1 MGNKMKTIHLL
12 LVDDEDSFR
21 QTIAKRLTKRGLAP
35 DEATS
40 GNECLSILEKKPMDV
55 VVLDVKMPGMNGI
68 EVLRNITDKYPKTE
82 VILLTGHA
90 TASDGVEGIKS
101 GAFDYLMKPIE
112 LEHLFNKILQ
122 AYEKIQRLDA
132 EQKEAQYRKQMEQ
145 QMIVTERLAS
155 LGTLS
160 TGVAHEINN
169 PLAIIRESA
178 GWMRQLIT
186 KDELKGMPRH
196 DDFVKALDKVEK
208 SVERASR
215 ITHQLLGFVGKSESA
230 VTEVNLPE
238 LAEEAILLITHE
250 VRNRNIKIVR
260 QMESSLETIWS
271 DAYQIRQVLLNLLTN
286 AIHAVNSEGTITIA
300 IEDAG
305 DSQVIMV
312 SDTGQGIPRENL
324 DKIFEPF
331 FSTKSP
337 GQGTGLGLFVSRGI
351 VEKLGGTVEVA
362 SKIGQGT
369 SLSIRLPKHL
379 DGTDNFNESLG
390 ENWVEKIK
398 SRLQGKKEKKSS

>member
-1 MGNKMKTIHLL
+1 MKTIRLL
-12 LVDDEDSFR
+12 LVDDEDDFR
-21 QTIAKRLTKRGLAP
+21 QTLSKRLAKRGLAP
-35 DEATS
+35 DQAAN
-40 GNECLSILEKKPMDV
+40 GNECLSILNKKAMDV
-55 VVLDVKMPGMNGI
+55 VVLDVKMPGMSGI
-68 EVLRNITDKYPKTE
+68 EVLQNITDNYPKTE
-82 VILLTGHA
+82 VILLTGKA

-101 GAFDYLMKPIE
+101 GAFDYLTKPIE

-155 LGTLS
+155 LGTLAA
-160 TGVAHEINN
+160 GVAHEINN

-178 GWMRQLIT
+178 GWMRQLFE
-186 KDELKGMPRH
+186 KDELKDVPRH
-196 DDFVKALDKVEK
+196 EDFVKALDKVEK

-230 VTEVNLPE
+230 VAEVNLTE
-238 LAEEAILLITHE
+238 VAEEAIQLITHE
-250 VRNRNIKIVR
+250 AQNRDIKIIR
-260 QMESSLETIWS
+260 QMEPSLNSIWS

-286 AIHAVNSEGTITIA
+286 AIHAVNFDGTITIA
-300 IEDAG
+300 VEDVG
-305 DSQVIMV
+305 DSQVITV

-331 FSTKSP
+331 FSTKPP

-351 VEKLGGTVEVA
+351 IEKLGGTVEIS
-362 SKIGQGT
+362 SKIGQGARFC
-369 SLSIRLPKHL
+369 IRLPKHQKK
-379 DGTDNFNESLG
+379 TDEFDESRG
-390 ENWVEKIK
+390 ESWVEKIK
-398 SRLQGKKEKKSS
+398 SRFTEEKGEKSS

>member
-1 MGNKMKTIHLL
+1 MKIGDNNNLNTIHLL
-12 LVDDEDSFR
+12 LVDDEDNFR
-21 QTIAKRLTKRGLAP
+21 QSIARRLAKRGLVIDQA
-35 DEATS
+35 AN
-40 GNECLSILEKKPMDV
+40 GNECLSILENKSMDV
-55 VVLDVKMPGMNGI
+55 VVLDVKMPGMSGI

-82 VILLTGHA
+82 VILLTGQA
-90 TASDGVEGIKS
+90 KASDGVEGIKS

-112 LEHLFNKILQ
+112 LEHLFSKILQ

-132 EQKEAQYRKQMEQ
+132 EQKEAQYRKQMQQ

-160 TGVAHEINN
+160 AGVAHEINN

-178 GWMRQLIT
+178 GWMRQLISR
-186 KDELKGMPRH
+186 DELKDMPRH
-196 DDFVKALDKVEK
+196 EDFLKALDKVEN
-208 SVERASR
+208 SVERASQ
-215 ITHQLLGFVGKSESA
+215 ITHQLLRSVGKSESA
-230 VTEVNLPE
+230 VAEVNLQE
-238 LAEEAILLITHE
+238 LADEAIPLITHE
-250 VRNRNIKIVR
+250 AQNRDIRIVR
-260 QMESSLETIWS
+260 QMEPSLDSIWS

-286 AIHAVNSEGTITIA
+286 AIHAVNPEGTITIA

-305 DSQVIMV
+305 DSQVITV

-351 VEKLGGTVEVA
+351 VEKLGGTLEVA

-369 SLSIRLPKHL
+369 SLRIRLPKHL
-379 DGTDNFNESLG
+379 DRTDEFNESRG

-398 SRLQGKKEKKSS
+398 SRFT